1 MIKKW
6 LFANLTVVAVA
17 FVVTNSL
24 FGFTEPRGETVTV
37 PNVTGMKEEAVT
49 ADERFDVIAE
59 YRYDESEAGTVLE
72 QDPPEGAKRKRGEAK
87 ERCELRIV
95 VSMGPERVR
104 VPDVIGENASVAAAR
119 LREAGLR
126 VELIAK
132 DGAKG
137 NAGSVAE
144 VSPAAGTG
152 VKVGDTVRVFV
163 AVSGKEALPAVPNL
177 VGLSRDEAALSL
189 LTKGF
194 AVGNVTSAASN
205 TPAGTV
211 IRQNPPA
218 GSPLPA
224 KTEVAFVV
232 SNGPSEAEE

>member
-17 FVVTNSL
+17 FVVANSL
-24 FGFTEPRGETVTV
+24 FWFTEPRGETVTV

-49 ADERFDVIAE
+49 ADERFEVIAE

-72 QDPPEGAKRKRGEAK
+72 QDPPEGARRKRGEAK

-95 VSMGPERVR
+95 VSMGPETVR
-104 VPDVIGENASVAAAR
+104 VPDVIGKNAKVAAAE

-132 DGAKG
+132 NGAKG

-163 AVSGKEALPAVPNL
+163 VVSGAEKLPAVPNI
-177 VGLSRDEAALSL
+177 VGLSRDEAILSL
-189 LTKGF
+189 LLKGF
-194 AVGNVTSAASN
+194 AIGNVTSAKSN

-224 KTEVAFVV
+224 KTDISFTV
-232 SNGPSEAEE
+232 STGPSEADE